1 MVEQQRTRPRPATGR
16 YDGPVADDELVL
28 GLPRGVLMPDGAW
41 RGVLHGDVAPYL
53 ARIEQ
58 SGSYRRR
65 GECESDPGW
74 KQVIPYL
81 VVRDRGEL
89 FLMKR
94 TRAGSDARLHERWS
108 IGVGGHV
115 NPEDGGVAGGIGR
128 EWTEELVADWA
139 PEPVLVGL
147 LNDDSDPVGAVH
159 VGLVYRV
166 EAKGRPVAV
175 RETHKLEGAFVAP
188 IDCLRVYDRMET
200 WSSLVYDYL
209 FERTPGIRA
218 GSGWRGVG

>member
-1 MVEQQRTRPRPATGR
+1 M
-16 YDGPVADDELVL
+16 ADDELVL
-28 GLPRGVLMPDGAW
+28 GVPRELLMADGTW
-41 RGVLHGDVAPYL
+41 RGVLYGDVARYL
-53 ARIEQ
+53 ELIERH
-58 SGSYRRR
+58 GSYRRR
-65 GECESDPGW
+65 GDCEADPTW

-81 VVRDRGEL
+81 VVRDRGSV

-94 TRAGSDARLHERWS
+94 TRAGSDERLHERWS

-115 NPEDGGVAGGIGR
+115 NPEDGGVAGGIAR
-128 EWTEELVADWA
+128 EWAEELVADWQ
-139 PEPVLVGL
+139 PEPVLAGL

-166 EAKGRPVAV
+166 EAKGRPMTV

-200 WSSLVYDYL
+200 WSSLVYDHL
-209 FERTPGIRA
+209 FERSPGVLA
-218 GSGWRGVG
+218 GPPSRR

>member
-1 MVEQQRTRPRPATGR
+1 MVPM
-16 YDGPVADDELVL
+16 ADDELVL
-28 GLPRGVLMPDGAW
+28 GVPRDLLMADGEW
-41 RGVLHGDVAPYL
+41 RGVLYGDVARYL
-53 ARIEQ
+53 ALIAER
-58 SGSYRRR
+58 GTYRRR
-65 GECESDPGW
+65 GDCEGDPTW

-81 VVRDRGEL
+81 VVRDRGTL

-115 NPEDGGVAGGIGR
+115 NPEDVGVEGGIAR
-128 EWTEELVADWA
+128 EWTEELVADWDPA
-139 PEPVLVGL
+139 PTLVGL

-166 EAKGRPVAV
+166 EAAGRPVAV

-188 IDCLRVYDRMET
+188 IDALRVYDRMET
-200 WSSLVYDYL
+200 WSSLVYDHL
-209 FERTPGIRA
+209 FERSPGVRA
-218 GSGWRGVG
+218 GPPRRR

>member
-1 MVEQQRTRPRPATGR
+1 MAGM
-16 YDGPVADDELVL
+16 ADDELVL
-28 GLPRGVLMPDGAW
+28 GLSRDVLMADGAW
-41 RGVLHGDVAPYL
+41 RGVLYGDVARYL
-53 ARIEQ
+53 TLIEQ
-58 SGSYRRR
+58 HGTYRRR
-65 GECESDPGW
+65 GDCETDPTW

-81 VVRDRGEL
+81 VVRDRGTL

-94 TRAGSDARLHERWS
+94 TRAGSDERLHERWS

-115 NPEDGGVAGGIGR
+115 NPEDGGVEGGIAR
-128 EWTEELVADWA
+128 EWAEELVADWA
-139 PEPVLVGL
+139 PEPTLVGL

-175 RETHKLEGAFVAP
+175 RETHKLEGTFVSP

-200 WSSLVYDYL
+200 WSSLVYDHL
-209 FERTPGIRA
+209 FERAPGVRA
-218 GSGWRGVG
+218 GPPSRRVG